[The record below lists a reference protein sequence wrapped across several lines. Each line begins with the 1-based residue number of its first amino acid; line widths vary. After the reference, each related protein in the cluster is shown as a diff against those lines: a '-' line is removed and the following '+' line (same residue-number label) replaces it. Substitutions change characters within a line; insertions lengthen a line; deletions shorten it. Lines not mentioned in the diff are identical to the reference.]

1 MILNLKGPAISIVG
15 SASSVPYDVGGTG
28 SRLVSV
34 FNAGTNPAHVTET
47 NTGFGVYIG
56 AGERVSIA
64 KSYTETLLG
73 ENGVT
78 GEIWATPIGY
88 EN

>member
-1 MILNLKGPAISIVG
+1 MILNLKGPAVEITG
-15 SASSVPYDVGGTG
+15 AASSVPYNNG
-28 SRLVSV
+28 SGSCLVSV
-34 FNAGTNPAHVTET
+34 ANLGTEVAHITET
-47 NTGFGVYIG
+47 GSGFGVYIG
-56 AGERVSIA
+56 IGERVSIA

-73 ENGVT
+73 VNNAS

>member
-1 MILNLKGPAISIVG
+1 MILNLKGPAVEITG
-15 SASSVPYDVGGTG
+15 AASSVPYSNGAG

-34 FNAGTNPAHVTET
+34 FNAGTNPAHVTEGSS
-47 NTGFGVYIG
+47 GFGVYIG

-73 ENGVT
+73 VNGAT